1 MPAPVEL
8 ADLLKSVGQTNEII
22 SEYLKHANDVPS
34 SAPITEAVVKS
45 LAGAGDGVSDVTNS
59 LIQRRIMQAEQME
72 KVKDSLRNKS
82 LRELMVLFAKQASRR
97 DTGVPLYDW
106 LYAGGRSLGDRFGGI
121 DGQGGLTSQV
131 TPDIAKAIDTN
142 GVSALIRQDLEP
154 ILYEIFV
161 KIFPLYD
168 RIAGEP
174 ANGLVHAYNQ
184 TLSYGDAEWIGELDT
199 VSDDKGVYQR
209 QTANVGILATRRGV
223 SLKSQFA
230 VLAGGA
236 GFNPERLELTA
247 GLLAMKSRM
256 QKTMLSGN
264 WHDAGGSST
273 DEIGAYDADSFDGL
287 RYLLNSASAVNVD
300 PATDPDTTGSLR
312 RAFDAAVQPIID
324 AGGGQMGLSMWGST
338 NEQIT
343 FDEQQDPKLRVIN
356 DARAEDVTV
365 GIRATK
371 VNTIAGV
378 LPMFGIPGGQ
388 IGKYTATTY
397 SSNQVRD
404 VYILDES
411 TITRPYLGT
420 DGPTVLEIPIGV
432 TGQLT
437 HLFIIFMMSGFA
449 VKVPSWNNKVRVK
462 AA

>member
-1 MPAPVEL
+1 MPPTAEI
-8 ADLLKSVGQTNEII
+8 ADLLKSVGETNEQIA
-22 SEYLKHANDVPS
+22 EYLKRANDVPS
-34 SAPITEAVVKS
+34 SVPVTADAIKS
-45 LAGAGDGVSDVTNS
+45 LAGSGDALGTGLDTMIRS
-59 LIQRRIMQAEQME
+59 RIMHAEEME
-72 KVKDSLRNKS
+72 KVKTQLHTKS

-121 DGQGGLTSQV
+121 DGKGGIEREVS
-131 TPDIAKAIDTN
+131 PDIAKAIDTN

-168 RIAGEP
+168 RISGEP

-184 TLSYGDAEWIGELDT
+184 TLSYGDADWIGELDT
-199 VSDDKGVYQR
+199 VTDDKGVYQR
-209 QTANVGILATRRGV
+209 QTTNIGILATRRGV

-256 QKTMLSGN
+256 QRTMLAGN
-264 WHDAGGSST
+264 WHDNAGT
-273 DEIGAYDADSFDGL
+273 ATNELGAYDADSFDGL
-287 RYLLNSASAVNVD
+287 RYILNTANAINVD
-300 PATDPDTTGSLR
+300 PATNPDTTGSLR

-324 AGGGQMGLSMWGST
+324 SGGGQMGLSLWGST

-356 DARAEDVTV
+356 DARAEEVTV

-388 IGKYTATTY
+388 IGHYTATGTY
-397 SSNQVRD
+397 AGNNVRD
-404 VYILDES
+404 VFVLDES
-411 TITRPYLGT
+411 TITRPYLGA

-449 VKVPSWNNKVRVK
+449 VKVPSWSNKVRVK
-462 AA
+462 A